1 MPTDFICEITHC
13 ESTQNVLY
21 LSEDWLMAAKK
32 NPLGRNLS
40 SMLSKATLRHAV
52 EKVQAESSGR
62 NSLRELPL
70 DVISPGPYQ
79 PRSIFDADRLEELA
93 ESIRHQGIIQPV
105 IVRLCGD
112 KQYELIAGERRWRAA
127 QMAGIEKIPAI
138 VRDVPDE
145 IAIAMSLVEN
155 IQRENLNP
163 IEEATALRQL
173 VDEFQL
179 THQEAGDAVGR
190 SRSAV
195 SNLLRLLELSE
206 DVRELVHARHLE
218 MGHAR
223 TLLTLVPALQA
234 KAAREVVS
242 KELSVRETEKLV
254 RRLKNPPQHKQ
265 QSVDPDIQRLQDK
278 LSEKLCARVKL
289 QHNARGKGKMVIAY
303 NSADELE
310 GILEQMGLAR

>member
-1 MPTDFICEITHC
+1 
-13 ESTQNVLY
+13 
-21 LSEDWLMAAKK
+21 MALKK

-40 SMLSKATLRHAV
+40 SMLSQSALKHAA
-52 EKVQAESSGR
+52 ENAAAESSGSG
-62 NSLRELPL
+62 SLKSLPL
-70 DVISPGPYQ
+70 DLVSPGPYQ

-93 ESIRHQGIIQPV
+93 ESIRHQGVIQPI
-105 IVRLCGD
+105 IVRAHGD

-127 QMAGIEKIPAI
+127 QIAGIEEIPAI
-138 VRDVPDE
+138 IRDVPDE
-145 IAIAMSLVEN
+145 IAIAMALVEN

-163 IEEATALRQL
+163 IEEATALRRL
-173 VDEFQL
+173 VDEFQM

-206 DVRELVHARHLE
+206 DVRELVDARHLE

-223 TLLTLVPALQA
+223 ALLTLEPSMQA

-242 KELSVRETEKLV
+242 KGLSVRETEQLV
-254 RRLKNPPQHKQ
+254 KRLKNPPALKTV
-265 QSVDPDIQRLQDK
+265 SVDPDTRYLQDQI
-278 LSEKLCARVKL
+278 SEKLCATVKL
-289 QHNARGKGKMVIAY
+289 SHNNRGKGKMVISY

-310 GILEQMGLAR
+310 GILEHMGLKSE

>member
-1 MPTDFICEITHC
+1 
-13 ESTQNVLY
+13 
-21 LSEDWLMAAKK
+21 MAAQKK

-40 SMLSKATLRHAV
+40 SMLSKSTLQHAV
-52 EKVQAESSGR
+52 EKSQAESSGR
-62 NSLRELPL
+62 DSLRELPL

-93 ESIRHQGIIQPV
+93 GSIRHQGVIQPV
-105 IVRLCGD
+105 VVRLSGD

-127 QMAGIEKIPAI
+127 QLAGIEKIPAI
-138 VRDVPDE
+138 IRDVPDE
-145 IAIAMSLVEN
+145 IAIAMALVEN

-163 IEEATALRQL
+163 IEEATALRRL
-173 VDEFQL
+173 VDEFQM

-195 SNLLRLLELSE
+195 SNLLRLLELSVE
-206 DVRELVHARHLE
+206 VRELVDARHLE

-223 TLLTLVPALQA
+223 ALLTLEPSLQA
-234 KAAREVVS
+234 QAAREVVS

-254 RRLKNPPQHKQ
+254 RRLKNPPVLKP
-265 QSVDPDIQRLQDK
+265 VRIDPDVQHLQDR
-278 LSEKLCARVKL
+278 LSEKLCAKVKL
-289 QHNARGKGKMVIAY
+289 QYNARGKGKMVIAY

-310 GILEQMGLAR
+310 GILEQMGLRID